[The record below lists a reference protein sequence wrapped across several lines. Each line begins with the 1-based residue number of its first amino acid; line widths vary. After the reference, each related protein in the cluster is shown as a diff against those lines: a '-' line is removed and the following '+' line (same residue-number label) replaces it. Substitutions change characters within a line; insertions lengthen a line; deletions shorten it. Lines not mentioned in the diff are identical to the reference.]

1 MTNIVVFPLLLVYEK
16 VSIEIDRLPTKVQAL
31 YFVLG
36 ITTESASLL
45 NVLSIDDV
53 SAIAC
58 TYIIH
63 IFNSTVRI

>member
-1 MTNIVVFPLLLVYEK
+1 MVFPLLLIYEK

-36 ITTESASLL
+36 ITTESASLV

-53 SAIAC
+53 SVIGC

-63 IFNSTVRI
+63 ILNSTVLI